1 MGKIENFP
9 PSELVFGEC
18 HWSHVRIEVV
28 GLNEATQMFTWW
40 AKRSKNK
47 TCFRGKKNIY
57 KCLSCL
63 LSPNPKRRLICL
75 ISIENRVC
83 NRETALFQ
91 GLPWCLDST
100 DVTLRNISLISKWIS
115 TRRKSSFDA
124 EGNRVETKAQ
134 DDLIVCVRNVTR
146 NHGSLGIKV
155 RAFGT
160 NLRAK
165 FTSMER
171 RNAQHWRRANYFQKK
186 MHVICPNIWR
196 GCVCILT
203 RGTHGRSRTMKE
215 RKF

>member
-1 MGKIENFP
+1 MRQHRCLPGEQSVARTK
-9 PSELVFGEC
+9 LVFEGRKIYINVC
-18 HWSHVRIEVV
+18 H
-28 GLNEATQMFTWW
+28 AFW
-40 AKRSKNK
+40 AQ
-47 TCFRGKKNIY
+47 T
-57 KCLSCL
+57 
-63 LSPNPKRRLICL
+63 PKRRLICL